1 MINSELLW
9 ENRQETSPDQE
20 MVSLV
25 DALCSINHGLN
36 GGYRKGQQNQSLP
49 SRKVIKEILETLR
62 SVIFPGYFG
71 FSNLKK
77 DSIHFHIGSALDR
90 VQPMLVDQIE
100 KGLCFACR
108 DSETCLSDC
117 SDQAQSIV
125 TRFLHRLPVIQEL
138 LMTDAC
144 AAYEGD
150 PAAHSLDEVIFCY
163 PGLLAL
169 TNFRLAHELHKLE
182 VPFIP
187 RMIAEQAHSITGI
200 DIHPGAEI
208 GESFFIDH
216 GAGVVIGETSII
228 GNRVR
233 IYQGVTLG
241 AKSFQKDETGML
253 VKGVPRHPI
262 IEDDVIVYSGATI
275 LGRITIGRGSVIGGN
290 VWLVNSVPPNSQ
302 ITQAQACQSDFSD
315 GAGI

>member
-1 MINSELLW
+1 MINAELLW
-9 ENRQETSPDQE
+9 KNKPEVLPNRE
-20 MVSLV
+20 MASLV
-25 DALCSINHGLN
+25 DALCSINHGLD
-36 GGYRKGQQNQSLP
+36 GGYRKGQQHQSLP
-49 SRKVIKEILETLR
+49 SQEVIREVLETLR
-62 SVIFPGYFG
+62 SIIFPGYFG
-71 FSNLKK
+71 FSHLKK

-90 VQPMLVDQIE
+90 VQPVLADQIE

-117 SDQAQSIV
+117 TDQAQAIV
-125 TRFLHRLPVIQEL
+125 TRFLQRLPAIQEL
-138 LMTDAC
+138 LMKDAC

-169 TNFRLAHELHKLE
+169 TNFRLAHELFRLD

-187 RMIAEQAHSITGI
+187 RMITEQAHSITGI

-228 GNRVR
+228 GDRVR

-241 AKSFQKDETGML
+241 AKSFQKDEAGML
-253 VKGVPRHPI
+253 VKGTPRHPI
-262 IEDDVIVYSGATI
+262 LEDDVIVYSGATI
-275 LGRITIGRGSVIGGN
+275 LGRVTIGRGSVIGGN
-290 VWLVNSVPPNSQ
+290 VWLVNSVPPNSR